1 MKLIYTWSVWL
12 VAIVVGVLFGARLG
26 LLMGFLLAAIF
37 TDVMNRKI
45 PNKLIV
51 AGIASGFFIH
61 TIFPSGSGFVFA
73 VSGLFLGFFMFLPLY
88 MLRIMG
94 AGDVKLMALV
104 GCFLGAQDVIGA
116 ALGTLLAGGVLSLLF
131 SLKLKSTRQLL
142 CNVRLVAILGFSKV
156 MSGKAPVNDGVVESV
171 GTLPYAV
178 AIAVGTA
185 GYLVWHVL

>member
-12 VAIVVGVLFGARLG
+12 VAIVLGVFLGARLG
-26 LLMGFLLAAIF
+26 LLIGFLLAAIF

-51 AGIASGFFIH
+51 AGIASGFFVH
-61 TIFPSGSGFVFA
+61 TILPSGSGFVFA
-73 VSGLFLGFFMFLPLY
+73 VSGLMLGFFMFLPLY

-104 GCFLGAQDVIGA
+104 GCFLGTQDVIGA
-116 ALGTLLAGGVLSLLF
+116 ALGTLLAGGILSLLF
-131 SLKLKSTRQLL
+131 SLKLKATRQLL
-142 CNVRLVAILGFSKV
+142 CNVRLVTMLGFFKV
-156 MSGKAPVNDGVVESV
+156 MSGKAPVNDGVIESV